1 MKRKTMLIAALFG
14 VTTIMSWPVLR
25 AQTAADA
32 LPPQLLA
39 CASETDV
46 MRRLSCYDREVAALK
61 AEPIEAAV
69 AVPVVAAAA
78 VAAAESEPAP
88 AAVDAVPAAST
99 PSSAPVAVAPV
110 TVAAAVV
117 VAEAA
122 SAPKPEAE
130 AEPAAVPQPVE
141 ATPVPTVAPAA
152 TAEPVKTAV
161 PGENFGVKDDGP
173 KEFMAT
179 VADLRSKPYG
189 ELVILL
195 DNGQIWEQKHV
206 DNRFR
211 LKVGEEITISK
222 GLVSG
227 YRLSGKNNSSIQ
239 VERIK

>member
-1 MKRKTMLIAALFG
+1 MNRKTMLIAALFG
-14 VTTIMSWPVLR
+14 ATTIMSWPVLR

-78 VAAAESEPAP
+78 VAATESEPVP
-88 AAVDAVPAAST
+88 AAVDAVPAASA
-99 PSSAPVAVAPV
+99 PSSAPVAVA
-110 TVAAAVV
+110 AAVV
-117 VAEAA
+117 VAEEA

-141 ATPVPTVAPAA
+141 ATPVPTVAPTA
-152 TAEPVKTAV
+152 TAAPEDTEV
-161 PGENFGVKDDGP
+161 PGSNFGVKDDGP

-179 VADLRSKPYG
+179 VADLRNKPYG